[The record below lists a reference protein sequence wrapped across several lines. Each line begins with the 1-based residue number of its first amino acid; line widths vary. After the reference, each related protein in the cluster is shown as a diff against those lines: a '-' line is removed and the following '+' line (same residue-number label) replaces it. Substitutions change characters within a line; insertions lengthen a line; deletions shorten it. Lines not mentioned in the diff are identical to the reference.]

1 MLIARCSTIRIV
13 KQQKT
18 DIPTVEEHRA
28 TAFLLGLVLVLAVLY
43 VAFQYNSAPQSV
55 ESDDQS
61 LDNLEQD
68 IELHPAV
75 DEKEMV
81 NVMAVQPP
89 QKTCSE
95 RIKAVDQPM
104 KQQIDKLS
112 ASTTSPLL
120 AGDGEAEALN
130 AKLSAAL
137 PPVPVASEQPLNFR
151 VVQQMP
157 EFPGG
162 GSAFIQWL
170 TRQLRYPP
178 LAQSQK
184 IQGKVVVS
192 FIVNKDGSIAD
203 VKLEKSV
210 NALLDREALRV
221 IRMMPRWKPGV
232 HNNQPCRTMVAVPVV
247 FKI

>member
-1 MLIARCSTIRIV
+1 MDLS
-13 KQQKT
+13 
-18 DIPTVEEHRA
+18 
-28 TAFLLGLVLVLAVLY
+28 
-43 VAFQYNSAPQSV
+43 
-55 ESDDQS
+55 DQS
-61 LDNLEQD
+61 LDDLVQD
-68 IELHPAV
+68 IELHPAM
-75 DEKEMV
+75 DDKEMV
-81 NVMAVQPP
+81 NTMAVQPP
-89 QKTCSE
+89 QKTFSE
-95 RIKAVDQPM
+95 RIKAVDQPL
-104 KQQIDKLS
+104 KQQIEKLS

-120 AGDGEAEALN
+120 VGDGEAEALN

-137 PPVPVASEQPLNFR
+137 PPIPVASEQPLNFR
-151 VVQQMP
+151 IVQQMP

-170 TRQLRYPP
+170 TRQLRYPS
-178 LAQSQK
+178 LAQSQR
-184 IQGKVVVS
+184 IQGRVVVS

>member
-1 MLIARCSTIRIV
+1 MDLS
-13 KQQKT
+13 
-18 DIPTVEEHRA
+18 
-28 TAFLLGLVLVLAVLY
+28 
-43 VAFQYNSAPQSV
+43 
-55 ESDDQS
+55 DQS
-61 LDNLEQD
+61 LDELVQD
-68 IELHPAV
+68 IELHPAM
-75 DEKEMV
+75 DDKEMV
-81 NVMAVQPP
+81 NTMTVQPP
-89 QKTCSE
+89 QKTFSE
-95 RIKAVDQPM
+95 RIKGVDQPL
-104 KQQIDKLS
+104 KQQIEKLS

-120 AGDGEAEALN
+120 VGDGEAEALN

-137 PPVPVASEQPLNFR
+137 PPIPVASEQPLNFR
-151 VVQQMP
+151 IVQQMP

-178 LAQSQK
+178 LAQSQR
-184 IQGKVVVS
+184 IQGRVVVS

>member
-1 MLIARCSTIRIV
+1 MDLSDQAL
-13 KQQKT
+13 
-18 DIPTVEEHRA
+18 DE
-28 TAFLLGLVLVLAVLY
+28 LV
-43 VAFQYNSAPQSV
+43 
-55 ESDDQS
+55 
-61 LDNLEQD
+61 QD
-68 IELHPAV
+68 IELHPAM
-75 DEKEMV
+75 DDKEMV
-81 NVMAVQPP
+81 NTMAVQPP
-89 QKTCSE
+89 QKTFSE
-95 RIKAVDQPM
+95 RIKAVDQSL
-104 KQQIDKLS
+104 KQQIEKLS

-120 AGDGEAEALN
+120 VGDGEAEALN

-151 VVQQMP
+151 IVQQMP

-178 LAQSQK
+178 LAQSQR
-184 IQGKVVVS
+184 IQGRVVVS

>member
-1 MLIARCSTIRIV
+1 M
-13 KQQKT
+13 KQQKS

-28 TAFLLGLVLVLAVLY
+28 TAFLLGLVLVLSVLY
-43 VAFQYNSAPQSV
+43 VAFQYNSAPQGMDLS
-55 ESDDQS
+55 DQS
-61 LDNLEQD
+61 LDDLVQD
-68 IELHPAV
+68 IELHPAM
-75 DEKEMV
+75 DDKEMV
-81 NVMAVQPP
+81 NTMAVQPP
-89 QKTCSE
+89 QKTFSE
-95 RIKAVDQPM
+95 RIKAVDQPL
-104 KQQIDKLS
+104 KQQIEKLS
-112 ASTTSPLL
+112 TSTTSPLL
-120 AGDGEAEALN
+120 VGGGEAEALN

-137 PPVPVASEQPLNFR
+137 PPIPVASEQPLNFR
-151 VVQQMP
+151 IVQQMP

-178 LAQSQK
+178 LAQSQR
-184 IQGKVVVS
+184 IQGRVVVS

>member
-1 MLIARCSTIRIV
+1 MDLS
-13 KQQKT
+13 
-18 DIPTVEEHRA
+18 
-28 TAFLLGLVLVLAVLY
+28 
-43 VAFQYNSAPQSV
+43 
-55 ESDDQS
+55 DQS
-61 LDNLEQD
+61 LDELVQD
-68 IELHPAV
+68 IELHPAM
-75 DEKEMV
+75 DDKEMV
-81 NVMAVQPP
+81 NTMAVQPP
-89 QKTCSE
+89 QKTFSE
-95 RIKAVDQPM
+95 RIKAVDQPL
-104 KQQIDKLS
+104 KQQIEKLS
-112 ASTTSPLL
+112 ATTTSPLL
-120 AGDGEAEALN
+120 VGEGEAEALN

-137 PPVPVASEQPLNFR
+137 PPIPAASEQPLNFR
-151 VVQQMP
+151 IVQQMP

-184 IQGKVVVS
+184 IQGRVVVS

>member
-1 MLIARCSTIRIV
+1 MDLS
-13 KQQKT
+13 
-18 DIPTVEEHRA
+18 
-28 TAFLLGLVLVLAVLY
+28 
-43 VAFQYNSAPQSV
+43 
-55 ESDDQS
+55 DQS
-61 LDNLEQD
+61 LDELVQD
-68 IELHPAV
+68 IELHPTM
-75 DEKEMV
+75 DDKEMV
-81 NVMAVQPP
+81 NTMAVQPP
-89 QKTCSE
+89 QKNFSE
-95 RIKAVDQPM
+95 RIKAVDQPL
-104 KQQIDKLS
+104 KQQIEKLS

-120 AGDGEAEALN
+120 VGDGEAEALN

-137 PPVPVASEQPLNFR
+137 PPIPVVSEQPLNFR
-151 VVQQMP
+151 IVQQMP

-178 LAQSQK
+178 LAQSQR
-184 IQGKVVVS
+184 IQGRVVVS

>member
-1 MLIARCSTIRIV
+1 M
-13 KQQKT
+13 KQQKS
-18 DIPTVEEHRA
+18 DIPTVEEHRS
-28 TAFLLGLVLVLAVLY
+28 TAFLLGLVLVLSVLY
-43 VAFQYNSAPQSV
+43 VAFQYNSAPQSMDL
-55 ESDDQS
+55 SDQS
-61 LDNLEQD
+61 LDDLVQD
-68 IELHPAV
+68 IELHPAM
-75 DEKEMV
+75 DDKEMV
-81 NVMAVQPP
+81 NTMTVQPP
-89 QKTCSE
+89 QKTFSE
-95 RIKAVDQPM
+95 RIKAVDQPL
-104 KQQIDKLS
+104 KQQIEKLS

-120 AGDGEAEALN
+120 VGDGKAEALN

-137 PPVPVASEQPLNFR
+137 PPIPVASEQPLNFR
-151 VVQQMP
+151 IVQQMP

-178 LAQSQK
+178 LAQSQR
-184 IQGKVVVS
+184 IQGRVVVS

>member
-1 MLIARCSTIRIV
+1 MDLS
-13 KQQKT
+13 
-18 DIPTVEEHRA
+18 
-28 TAFLLGLVLVLAVLY
+28 
-43 VAFQYNSAPQSV
+43 
-55 ESDDQS
+55 DQS
-61 LDNLEQD
+61 LDELVQD
-68 IELHPAV
+68 IELHPAM
-75 DEKEMV
+75 DDKEMV
-81 NVMAVQPP
+81 NTMAVQPP
-89 QKTCSE
+89 QKTFSE
-95 RIKAVDQPM
+95 RIKAVDQPL
-104 KQQIDKLS
+104 KQQIEKLS

-120 AGDGEAEALN
+120 VGDGEAEALN

-137 PPVPVASEQPLNFR
+137 PPIPVASEQPLNFR
-151 VVQQMP
+151 IVQQMP

-170 TRQLRYPP
+170 THQLRYPP
-178 LAQSQK
+178 LAQSQR
-184 IQGKVVVS
+184 IQGRVVVS
-192 FIVNKDGSIAD
+192 FIVNKDGSIVD

>member
-1 MLIARCSTIRIV
+1 MDLS
-13 KQQKT
+13 
-18 DIPTVEEHRA
+18 
-28 TAFLLGLVLVLAVLY
+28 
-43 VAFQYNSAPQSV
+43 
-55 ESDDQS
+55 DQS
-61 LDNLEQD
+61 LDDLVQD
-68 IELHPAV
+68 IELHPAM
-75 DEKEMV
+75 DDKEIV
-81 NVMAVQPP
+81 NTMAVQPP
-89 QKTCSE
+89 QKTFSE
-95 RIKAVDQPM
+95 RIKAVDRPL
-104 KQQIDKLS
+104 KQQIEKLS

-120 AGDGEAEALN
+120 VGDGEAEALN

-137 PPVPVASEQPLNFR
+137 PPIPVASEQPLNFR
-151 VVQQMP
+151 IVQQMP

-178 LAQSQK
+178 LAQSQR
-184 IQGKVVVS
+184 IQGRVVVS

>member
-1 MLIARCSTIRIV
+1 MDLS
-13 KQQKT
+13 
-18 DIPTVEEHRA
+18 
-28 TAFLLGLVLVLAVLY
+28 
-43 VAFQYNSAPQSV
+43 
-55 ESDDQS
+55 DQS
-61 LDNLEQD
+61 LDELVQD
-68 IELHPAV
+68 IELHPAM
-75 DEKEMV
+75 DDKEMV
-81 NVMAVQPP
+81 NTMAVQPP
-89 QKTCSE
+89 QKTFSE
-95 RIKAVDQPM
+95 RIKAVDQLL
-104 KQQIDKLS
+104 KQQIEKLS

-120 AGDGEAEALN
+120 VGDGEAEALN

-137 PPVPVASEQPLNFR
+137 PPIPVASEQPLNFR
-151 VVQQMP
+151 IVQQMP

-178 LAQSQK
+178 LAQSQR
-184 IQGKVVVS
+184 IQGRVVVS

-232 HNNQPCRTMVAVPVV
+232 HNNQPCRTMVAVPVI

>member
-1 MLIARCSTIRIV
+1 MDLSDQAL
-13 KQQKT
+13 
-18 DIPTVEEHRA
+18 DE
-28 TAFLLGLVLVLAVLY
+28 LV
-43 VAFQYNSAPQSV
+43 
-55 ESDDQS
+55 
-61 LDNLEQD
+61 QD
-68 IELHPAV
+68 IELHPAM
-75 DEKEMV
+75 DDKEMV
-81 NVMAVQPP
+81 NTMAVQPP
-89 QKTCSE
+89 QKTFSE
-95 RIKAVDQPM
+95 RIKAVDQPL
-104 KQQIDKLS
+104 KQQIEKLS

-120 AGDGEAEALN
+120 VGDGEAEALN

-137 PPVPVASEQPLNFR
+137 PPIPVASEQPLNFR
-151 VVQQMP
+151 IVQQMP

-170 TRQLRYPP
+170 THQLRYPP
-178 LAQSQK
+178 LAQSQR
-184 IQGKVVVS
+184 IQGRVVVS

>member
-1 MLIARCSTIRIV
+1 M
-13 KQQKT
+13 
-18 DIPTVEEHRA
+18 
-28 TAFLLGLVLVLAVLY
+28 
-43 VAFQYNSAPQSV
+43 
-55 ESDDQS
+55 
-61 LDNLEQD
+61 
-68 IELHPAV
+68 
-75 DEKEMV
+75 
-81 NVMAVQPP
+81 
-89 QKTCSE
+89 
-95 RIKAVDQPM
+95 DQPL
-104 KQQIDKLS
+104 KQQIEKLS

-120 AGDGEAEALN
+120 VGDGEAEALN

-137 PPVPVASEQPLNFR
+137 PPIPVASEQPLNFR
-151 VVQQMP
+151 IVQQMP

-178 LAQSQK
+178 LAQSQR
-184 IQGKVVVS
+184 IQGRVVVS

-210 NALLDREALRV
+210 NTLLDREALRV

>member
-1 MLIARCSTIRIV
+1 MDLS
-13 KQQKT
+13 
-18 DIPTVEEHRA
+18 
-28 TAFLLGLVLVLAVLY
+28 
-43 VAFQYNSAPQSV
+43 
-55 ESDDQS
+55 DQS
-61 LDNLEQD
+61 LDDLVQD
-68 IELHPAV
+68 IELHPAM
-75 DEKEMV
+75 DDKEMV
-81 NVMAVQPP
+81 SAMAVQPP
-89 QKTCSE
+89 QKAFSE
-95 RIKAVDQPM
+95 RIKAVDQPL
-104 KQQIDKLS
+104 KQQIEKLS

-120 AGDGEAEALN
+120 VGDGEAEALN

-137 PPVPVASEQPLNFR
+137 PPIPVASEQPLNFR
-151 VVQQMP
+151 IVQQMP

-178 LAQSQK
+178 LAQSQR
-184 IQGKVVVS
+184 IQGRVVVS

>member
-1 MLIARCSTIRIV
+1 MDLS
-13 KQQKT
+13 
-18 DIPTVEEHRA
+18 
-28 TAFLLGLVLVLAVLY
+28 
-43 VAFQYNSAPQSV
+43 
-55 ESDDQS
+55 DQS
-61 LDNLEQD
+61 LDGLVQD
-68 IELHPAV
+68 IELHPAM
-75 DEKEMV
+75 DDKEMV
-81 NVMAVQPP
+81 NTMAVQPP
-89 QKTCSE
+89 QKTFSE
-95 RIKAVDQPM
+95 RIKAVNQPL
-104 KQQIDKLS
+104 KQQIEKLS

-120 AGDGEAEALN
+120 VGDGEAEALN

-137 PPVPVASEQPLNFR
+137 PPIPVASEQPLNFR
-151 VVQQMP
+151 IVQQMP

-178 LAQSQK
+178 LAQSQR
-184 IQGKVVVS
+184 IQGRVVVS

>member
-1 MLIARCSTIRIV
+1 MDLS
-13 KQQKT
+13 
-18 DIPTVEEHRA
+18 
-28 TAFLLGLVLVLAVLY
+28 
-43 VAFQYNSAPQSV
+43 
-55 ESDDQS
+55 DQS
-61 LDNLEQD
+61 LDELVQD
-68 IELHPAV
+68 IELHPAM
-75 DEKEMV
+75 DDKEMV
-81 NVMAVQPP
+81 NTMTVQPP
-89 QKTCSE
+89 QKTFSE
-95 RIKAVDQPM
+95 RIKAVDQPL
-104 KQQIDKLS
+104 KQQIEKLS

-120 AGDGEAEALN
+120 VGDGEAEALN

-137 PPVPVASEQPLNFR
+137 PPIPAASEQPLNFR
-151 VVQQMP
+151 IVQQMP

-178 LAQSQK
+178 LAQSQR
-184 IQGKVVVS
+184 IQGRVVVS

>member
-1 MLIARCSTIRIV
+1 MDLS
-13 KQQKT
+13 
-18 DIPTVEEHRA
+18 
-28 TAFLLGLVLVLAVLY
+28 
-43 VAFQYNSAPQSV
+43 
-55 ESDDQS
+55 DQS
-61 LDNLEQD
+61 LDELVQD
-68 IELHPAV
+68 IELHPAM
-75 DEKEMV
+75 DDKEMV
-81 NVMAVQPP
+81 NTMTVQPP
-89 QKTCSE
+89 QKTFSE
-95 RIKAVDQPM
+95 RIKAVNQPL
-104 KQQIDKLS
+104 KQQIEKLS

-120 AGDGEAEALN
+120 VGDGEAEALN

-137 PPVPVASEQPLNFR
+137 PPIPVASEQPLNFR
-151 VVQQMP
+151 IVQQMP

-178 LAQSQK
+178 LAQSQR
-184 IQGKVVVS
+184 IQGRVVVS

>member
-1 MLIARCSTIRIV
+1 M
-13 KQQKT
+13 KQQKS

-28 TAFLLGLVLVLAVLY
+28 TAFLLGLVLILSVLY
-43 VAFQYNSAPQSV
+43 VAFQYNSAPQGMALS
-55 ESDDQS
+55 DQS
-61 LDNLEQD
+61 LDELVQD
-68 IELHPAV
+68 IELHPAM
-75 DEKEMV
+75 DDKEMV
-81 NVMAVQPP
+81 NTMAVQPP
-89 QKTCSE
+89 QKTFSE
-95 RIKAVDQPM
+95 RIKAVDQPL
-104 KQQIDKLS
+104 KQQIEKLS
-112 ASTTSPLL
+112 TFTTSPLL
-120 AGDGEAEALN
+120 VGDGEAEALN

-151 VVQQMP
+151 IVQQMP

-178 LAQSQK
+178 LAQSQR
-184 IQGKVVVS
+184 IQGRVVVS
-192 FIVNKDGSIAD
+192 FIVNKDGSIVD

>member
-1 MLIARCSTIRIV
+1 MDLS
-13 KQQKT
+13 
-18 DIPTVEEHRA
+18 
-28 TAFLLGLVLVLAVLY
+28 
-43 VAFQYNSAPQSV
+43 
-55 ESDDQS
+55 DQS
-61 LDNLEQD
+61 LDELVQD
-68 IELHPAV
+68 IELHPAM
-75 DEKEMV
+75 DDKEMV
-81 NVMAVQPP
+81 NTMTVQPP
-89 QKTCSE
+89 QKTFSE
-95 RIKAVDQPM
+95 RIKAVDQPL
-104 KQQIDKLS
+104 KQQIEKLS

-120 AGDGEAEALN
+120 VGDGEAEALN

-151 VVQQMP
+151 IVQQMP

-178 LAQSQK
+178 LAQSQR
-184 IQGKVVVS
+184 IQGRVVVS
-192 FIVNKDGSIAD
+192 FIVNKDGSIVD

>member
-1 MLIARCSTIRIV
+1 MDLS
-13 KQQKT
+13 
-18 DIPTVEEHRA
+18 
-28 TAFLLGLVLVLAVLY
+28 
-43 VAFQYNSAPQSV
+43 
-55 ESDDQS
+55 DQS
-61 LDNLEQD
+61 LDELVQD
-68 IELHPAV
+68 IELHPAM
-75 DEKEMV
+75 DDKEMV
-81 NVMAVQPP
+81 NTMTVQPP
-89 QKTCSE
+89 QKTFSE
-95 RIKAVDQPM
+95 RIKAVNQPL
-104 KQQIDKLS
+104 KQQIEKLS

-120 AGDGEAEALN
+120 VGDGEAEALN

-137 PPVPVASEQPLNFR
+137 PPIPVASEQPLNFR
-151 VVQQMP
+151 IIQQMP

-184 IQGKVVVS
+184 IQGRVVVS

>member
-1 MLIARCSTIRIV
+1 MDLS
-13 KQQKT
+13 
-18 DIPTVEEHRA
+18 
-28 TAFLLGLVLVLAVLY
+28 
-43 VAFQYNSAPQSV
+43 
-55 ESDDQS
+55 DQS
-61 LDNLEQD
+61 LDELVQD
-68 IELHPAV
+68 IELHPAM
-75 DEKEMV
+75 DDKEMV
-81 NVMAVQPP
+81 NTMAVQPP
-89 QKTCSE
+89 QKTFSE
-95 RIKAVDQPM
+95 RIKAVDQPL
-104 KQQIDKLS
+104 KQQIEKLLT
-112 ASTTSPLL
+112 STTSPLL
-120 AGDGEAEALN
+120 VGDGEAEALN

-137 PPVPVASEQPLNFR
+137 PPIPVASEQPLNFR
-151 VVQQMP
+151 IVQQMP

-178 LAQSQK
+178 LAQSQR
-184 IQGKVVVS
+184 IQGRVVVS

>member
-1 MLIARCSTIRIV
+1 M
-13 KQQKT
+13 KQQKS

-28 TAFLLGLVLVLAVLY
+28 TAFLLGFVLVLSVLY
-43 VAFQYNSAPQSV
+43 VAFQYNSAPQGMDLS
-55 ESDDQS
+55 DQS
-61 LDNLEQD
+61 LDDLVQD
-68 IELHPAV
+68 IELHPAM
-75 DEKEMV
+75 DDKEMI
-81 NVMAVQPP
+81 NTMAVQPP
-89 QKTCSE
+89 QKTFSE
-95 RIKAVDQPM
+95 RIKAVDQPL
-104 KQQIDKLS
+104 KQQIEKLS

-120 AGDGEAEALN
+120 VGDGEAEALN

-137 PPVPVASEQPLNFR
+137 PPIPVASEQPLNFR
-151 VVQQMP
+151 IVQQMP

-178 LAQSQK
+178 LAQSQR
-184 IQGKVVVS
+184 IQGRVVVS

>member
-1 MLIARCSTIRIV
+1 M
-13 KQQKT
+13 KHQKS

-28 TAFLLGLVLVLAVLY
+28 TAFLLGLVLVLSVLY
-43 VAFQYNSAPQSV
+43 VAFQYNSAPQDMDLS
-55 ESDDQS
+55 DQS
-61 LDNLEQD
+61 LDDLVQD
-68 IELHPAV
+68 IELHPAM
-75 DEKEMV
+75 DDKEMV
-81 NVMAVQPP
+81 NTMAVQPP
-89 QKTCSE
+89 QKTFSE
-95 RIKAVDQPM
+95 RIKAVDQPL
-104 KQQIDKLS
+104 KQQIEKLS

-120 AGDGEAEALN
+120 VGDGEAEALN

-137 PPVPVASEQPLNFR
+137 PPIPVASEQPLNFR
-151 VVQQMP
+151 IVQQMP

-178 LAQSQK
+178 LAQSQR
-184 IQGKVVVS
+184 IQGRVVVS

>member
-1 MLIARCSTIRIV
+1 MDLS
-13 KQQKT
+13 
-18 DIPTVEEHRA
+18 
-28 TAFLLGLVLVLAVLY
+28 
-43 VAFQYNSAPQSV
+43 
-55 ESDDQS
+55 DQS
-61 LDNLEQD
+61 LDELVQD
-68 IELHPAV
+68 IELHPAM
-75 DEKEMV
+75 DDKEMV
-81 NVMAVQPP
+81 NTMAVQPP
-89 QKTCSE
+89 QKTFSE
-95 RIKAVDQPM
+95 RIKAVDQPL
-104 KQQIDKLS
+104 KQQIEKLS

-120 AGDGEAEALN
+120 VGDGEAEALN

-137 PPVPVASEQPLNFR
+137 PPIPVASEQPLNFR
-151 VVQQMP
+151 IVQQMP

-178 LAQSQK
+178 VAQSQR
-184 IQGKVVVS
+184 IQGRVVVS

>member
-1 MLIARCSTIRIV
+1 MDLS
-13 KQQKT
+13 
-18 DIPTVEEHRA
+18 
-28 TAFLLGLVLVLAVLY
+28 
-43 VAFQYNSAPQSV
+43 
-55 ESDDQS
+55 DQS
-61 LDNLEQD
+61 LDELVQD
-68 IELHPAV
+68 IELHPAMA
-75 DEKEMV
+75 DKEMV
-81 NVMAVQPP
+81 NTMAVQPP
-89 QKTCSE
+89 QKTFSE
-95 RIKAVDQPM
+95 RIKAVDQPL
-104 KQQIDKLS
+104 KQQIEKLS

-120 AGDGEAEALN
+120 VGDGEAEALN

-137 PPVPVASEQPLNFR
+137 PPIPVASEQPLNFR
-151 VVQQMP
+151 IVQQMP

-178 LAQSQK
+178 LAQSQR
-184 IQGKVVVS
+184 IQGRVVVS

>member
-1 MLIARCSTIRIV
+1 MDLS
-13 KQQKT
+13 
-18 DIPTVEEHRA
+18 
-28 TAFLLGLVLVLAVLY
+28 
-43 VAFQYNSAPQSV
+43 
-55 ESDDQS
+55 DQS
-61 LDNLEQD
+61 LDELVQD
-68 IELHPAV
+68 IELHPAM
-75 DEKEMV
+75 DDKEMV
-81 NVMAVQPP
+81 NTMTVQPP
-89 QKTCSE
+89 QKTFSE
-95 RIKAVDQPM
+95 RIKAVDQPL
-104 KQQIDKLS
+104 KQQIEKLS
-112 ASTTSPLL
+112 ATTTSPLL
-120 AGDGEAEALN
+120 VGDGEAEALN

-137 PPVPVASEQPLNFR
+137 PPIPVTSEQPLNFR
-151 VVQQMP
+151 IVQQMP

-184 IQGKVVVS
+184 IQGRVVVS

>member
-1 MLIARCSTIRIV
+1 MDLS
-13 KQQKT
+13 
-18 DIPTVEEHRA
+18 
-28 TAFLLGLVLVLAVLY
+28 
-43 VAFQYNSAPQSV
+43 
-55 ESDDQS
+55 DQS
-61 LDNLEQD
+61 LDDLVQD
-68 IELHPAV
+68 IELHPAM
-75 DEKEMV
+75 DDKEMV
-81 NVMAVQPP
+81 NTMTVQPP
-89 QKTCSE
+89 QKTFSE
-95 RIKAVDQPM
+95 RIKAVDQPL
-104 KQQIDKLS
+104 KQQIKKLS

-120 AGDGEAEALN
+120 VGDGEAEALN

-137 PPVPVASEQPLNFR
+137 PPIPVASEQPLNFR
-151 VVQQMP
+151 IVQQMP

-178 LAQSQK
+178 LAQSQR
-184 IQGKVVVS
+184 IQGRVVVS
-192 FIVNKDGSIAD
+192 FIVNKDGSIVD

>member
-1 MLIARCSTIRIV
+1 MDLS
-13 KQQKT
+13 
-18 DIPTVEEHRA
+18 
-28 TAFLLGLVLVLAVLY
+28 
-43 VAFQYNSAPQSV
+43 
-55 ESDDQS
+55 DQS
-61 LDNLEQD
+61 LDDLVQD
-68 IELHPAV
+68 IELHPAM
-75 DEKEMV
+75 DDKEMV
-81 NVMAVQPP
+81 NTMAVQPP
-89 QKTCSE
+89 QKTFSE
-95 RIKAVDQPM
+95 RIKAVDQPL
-104 KQQIDKLS
+104 KQHIEKLS

-120 AGDGEAEALN
+120 VGDGEAEALN

-137 PPVPVASEQPLNFR
+137 PPIPVASEQPLNFR
-151 VVQQMP
+151 IVQQMP

-178 LAQSQK
+178 LAQSQR
-184 IQGKVVVS
+184 IQGRVVVS

>member
-1 MLIARCSTIRIV
+1 M
-13 KQQKT
+13 KQQKS

-28 TAFLLGLVLVLAVLY
+28 TAFLLGLVLVLSVLY
-43 VAFQYNSAPQSV
+43 VAFQYNSAPQGMDLS
-55 ESDDQS
+55 DQS
-61 LDNLEQD
+61 LDELVQD
-68 IELHPAV
+68 IELHPAM
-75 DEKEMV
+75 DDKEMV
-81 NVMAVQPP
+81 NTMTVQPP
-89 QKTCSE
+89 QKTFSE
-95 RIKAVDQPM
+95 RIKAVNQPL
-104 KQQIDKLS
+104 KQQIEKLS

-120 AGDGEAEALN
+120 VGDGEAEALN

-137 PPVPVASEQPLNFR
+137 PPIPVASEQPLNFR
-151 VVQQMP
+151 IVQQMP

-178 LAQSQK
+178 LAQSQR
-184 IQGKVVVS
+184 IQGRVVVS

>member
-1 MLIARCSTIRIV
+1 MDLS
-13 KQQKT
+13 
-18 DIPTVEEHRA
+18 
-28 TAFLLGLVLVLAVLY
+28 
-43 VAFQYNSAPQSV
+43 
-55 ESDDQS
+55 DQS
-61 LDNLEQD
+61 LDDLVQD
-68 IELHPAV
+68 IELHPAM
-75 DEKEMV
+75 DDKEMV
-81 NVMAVQPP
+81 NTMTVQPP
-89 QKTCSE
+89 QKTFSE
-95 RIKAVDQPM
+95 RIKAVNQPL
-104 KQQIDKLS
+104 KQQIEKLS

-120 AGDGEAEALN
+120 VGDGEAEALN

-137 PPVPVASEQPLNFR
+137 PPIPVASEQPLNFR
-151 VVQQMP
+151 IVQQMP

-178 LAQSQK
+178 LAQSQR
-184 IQGKVVVS
+184 IQGRVVVS

-232 HNNQPCRTMVAVPVV
+232 HNNQPCRTMVAVPVI

>member
-1 MLIARCSTIRIV
+1 MDLS
-13 KQQKT
+13 
-18 DIPTVEEHRA
+18 E
-28 TAFLLGLVLVLAVLY
+28 
-43 VAFQYNSAPQSV
+43 
-55 ESDDQS
+55 QS
-61 LDNLEQD
+61 LDELVQD
-68 IELHPAV
+68 IELHPAM
-75 DEKEMV
+75 DDKEMV
-81 NVMAVQPP
+81 NTMTVQPP
-89 QKTCSE
+89 QKTFSE
-95 RIKAVDQPM
+95 RIKAVDQPL
-104 KQQIDKLS
+104 KQQIEKLS

-120 AGDGEAEALN
+120 VGDGEAEALN

-137 PPVPVASEQPLNFR
+137 PPIPVASEKPLNFR
-151 VVQQMP
+151 IVQQMP

-178 LAQSQK
+178 LAQSQR
-184 IQGKVVVS
+184 IQGRVVVS

>member
-1 MLIARCSTIRIV
+1 M
-13 KQQKT
+13 KHQKS

-28 TAFLLGLVLVLAVLY
+28 TAFLLGLVLVLSVLY
-43 VAFQYNSAPQSV
+43 VAFQYNSAPQDMDLS
-55 ESDDQS
+55 DQS
-61 LDNLEQD
+61 LDDLVQD
-68 IELHPAV
+68 IELHPAM
-75 DEKEMV
+75 DDKEMV
-81 NVMAVQPP
+81 NTMTVQPP
-89 QKTCSE
+89 QKTFSE
-95 RIKAVDQPM
+95 RIKAVDQPL
-104 KQQIDKLS
+104 KQQIEKLS

-120 AGDGEAEALN
+120 VGDGEAEALN

-137 PPVPVASEQPLNFR
+137 PPIPVASEQPLNFR
-151 VVQQMP
+151 IVQQMP

-178 LAQSQK
+178 LAQSQR
-184 IQGKVVVS
+184 IQGRVVVS

>member
-1 MLIARCSTIRIV
+1 MDLS
-13 KQQKT
+13 
-18 DIPTVEEHRA
+18 
-28 TAFLLGLVLVLAVLY
+28 
-43 VAFQYNSAPQSV
+43 
-55 ESDDQS
+55 DQS
-61 LDNLEQD
+61 LDELVQD
-68 IELHPAV
+68 IELHPAM
-75 DEKEMV
+75 DDKEMV
-81 NVMAVQPP
+81 NTMAVQPP
-89 QKTCSE
+89 QKTFSE
-95 RIKAVDQPM
+95 RIKAVDQSL
-104 KQQIDKLS
+104 KQQIEKLS

-120 AGDGEAEALN
+120 VGDGEAEALN

-137 PPVPVASEQPLNFR
+137 PPIPMASEQPLNFR
-151 VVQQMP
+151 LVQQMP

-178 LAQSQK
+178 LAQSQR
-184 IQGKVVVS
+184 IQGRVVVS

>member
-1 MLIARCSTIRIV
+1 MDLS
-13 KQQKT
+13 
-18 DIPTVEEHRA
+18 E
-28 TAFLLGLVLVLAVLY
+28 
-43 VAFQYNSAPQSV
+43 
-55 ESDDQS
+55 QS
-61 LDNLEQD
+61 LDELVQD
-68 IELHPAV
+68 IELHPAM
-75 DEKEMV
+75 DDKEMV
-81 NVMAVQPP
+81 NTMAVQPP
-89 QKTCSE
+89 QKTFSE
-95 RIKAVDQPM
+95 RIKAVDQPL
-104 KQQIDKLS
+104 KQQIEKLS

-120 AGDGEAEALN
+120 VGDGEAEALN

-137 PPVPVASEQPLNFR
+137 PPIPVASEQPLNFR
-151 VVQQMP
+151 IVQQMP

-178 LAQSQK
+178 LAQSQR
-184 IQGKVVVS
+184 IQGRVVVS

>member
-1 MLIARCSTIRIV
+1 MDLS
-13 KQQKT
+13 
-18 DIPTVEEHRA
+18 
-28 TAFLLGLVLVLAVLY
+28 
-43 VAFQYNSAPQSV
+43 
-55 ESDDQS
+55 DQS
-61 LDNLEQD
+61 LDELVQD
-68 IELHPAV
+68 IELHPAM
-75 DEKEMV
+75 DDKEMV
-81 NVMAVQPP
+81 NTMAVQPP
-89 QKTCSE
+89 QKTFSE
-95 RIKAVDQPM
+95 RIKAVDQPL
-104 KQQIDKLS
+104 KQQIEKLS

-120 AGDGEAEALN
+120 VGDGEAEALN

-137 PPVPVASEQPLNFR
+137 PPIPVASEQPLNFR
-151 VVQQMP
+151 IVQQMP

-178 LAQSQK
+178 LAQSQR
-184 IQGKVVVS
+184 IQGRVVVS

-232 HNNQPCRTMVAVPVV
+232 HNNQPCRTMVAVPVI

>member
-1 MLIARCSTIRIV
+1 MDLS
-13 KQQKT
+13 
-18 DIPTVEEHRA
+18 
-28 TAFLLGLVLVLAVLY
+28 
-43 VAFQYNSAPQSV
+43 
-55 ESDDQS
+55 DQS
-61 LDNLEQD
+61 LDELVQD
-68 IELHPAV
+68 IELHPAMN
-75 DEKEMV
+75 DKEMV
-81 NVMAVQPP
+81 NTMAVQPP
-89 QKTCSE
+89 QKTFSE
-95 RIKAVDQPM
+95 RIKAVDQPL
-104 KQQIDKLS
+104 KQQIEKLS

-120 AGDGEAEALN
+120 VGDGEAEALN

-137 PPVPVASEQPLNFR
+137 PPIPVASEQPLNFR
-151 VVQQMP
+151 IVQQMP

-162 GSAFIQWL
+162 GSAFIHWL

-178 LAQSQK
+178 LAQSQR
-184 IQGKVVVS
+184 IQGRVVVS

>member
-1 MLIARCSTIRIV
+1 MDLSDQAL
-13 KQQKT
+13 
-18 DIPTVEEHRA
+18 DE
-28 TAFLLGLVLVLAVLY
+28 LV
-43 VAFQYNSAPQSV
+43 
-55 ESDDQS
+55 
-61 LDNLEQD
+61 QD
-68 IELHPAV
+68 IELHPAM
-75 DEKEMV
+75 DDKEMV
-81 NVMAVQPP
+81 NTMAVQPP
-89 QKTCSE
+89 QKTLSE
-95 RIKAVDQPM
+95 RIKAVNQPL
-104 KQQIDKLS
+104 KQQIEKLS

-120 AGDGEAEALN
+120 VGDGEAEALN

-137 PPVPVASEQPLNFR
+137 PPIPVASEQPLNFR
-151 VVQQMP
+151 IVQQMP

-178 LAQSQK
+178 LAQSQR
-184 IQGKVVVS
+184 IQGRVVVS

>member
-1 MLIARCSTIRIV
+1 MDLS
-13 KQQKT
+13 
-18 DIPTVEEHRA
+18 
-28 TAFLLGLVLVLAVLY
+28 
-43 VAFQYNSAPQSV
+43 
-55 ESDDQS
+55 DQS
-61 LDNLEQD
+61 LDDLVQD
-68 IELHPAV
+68 IELHPAM
-75 DEKEMV
+75 DDKEMV
-81 NVMAVQPP
+81 NTMTVQPP
-89 QKTCSE
+89 QKTFSE
-95 RIKAVDQPM
+95 RIKAVDQPL
-104 KQQIDKLS
+104 KQQIKKLS

-120 AGDGEAEALN
+120 VGDGEAEALN

-137 PPVPVASEQPLNFR
+137 PPIPMVSEQPLNFR
-151 VVQQMP
+151 IVQQMP

-178 LAQSQK
+178 LAQSQR
-184 IQGKVVVS
+184 IQGRVVVS
-192 FIVNKDGSIAD
+192 FIVNKDGSIVD

>member
-1 MLIARCSTIRIV
+1 MDLS
-13 KQQKT
+13 
-18 DIPTVEEHRA
+18 
-28 TAFLLGLVLVLAVLY
+28 
-43 VAFQYNSAPQSV
+43 
-55 ESDDQS
+55 DQS
-61 LDNLEQD
+61 LDELVQD
-68 IELHPAV
+68 IELHPAT
-75 DEKEMV
+75 DDKEMV
-81 NVMAVQPP
+81 NTMAVQPP
-89 QKTCSE
+89 QKTFSE
-95 RIKAVDQPM
+95 RIKAVDQPL
-104 KQQIDKLS
+104 KQQIEKLS

-120 AGDGEAEALN
+120 VGDGEAEALN

-137 PPVPVASEQPLNFR
+137 PPIPAASEQPLNFR
-151 VVQQMP
+151 IVQQMP

-178 LAQSQK
+178 LAQSQR
-184 IQGKVVVS
+184 IQGRVVVS